1 MSVVY
6 FLLMVGLL
14 VAVHEL
20 GHFVAAKALGVKV
33 VRFSLGFGPPLFRL
47 RPGETELQIGIVPL
61 GGYVRLLGED
71 PSEPVPPEDRGRSF
85 ADKALWRRL
94 IIVFAGP
101 AANLLF
107 PLLIYFAFFFGH
119 HELPAAVIGD
129 PKEERTRQFL
139 DRILNPL

>member
-71 PSEPVPPEDRGRSF
+71 PSEPSLASMP
-85 ADKALWRRL
+85 
-94 IIVFAGP
+94 
-101 AANLLF
+101 
-107 PLLIYFAFFFGH
+107 
-119 HELPAAVIGD
+119 
-129 PKEERTRQFL
+129 
-139 DRILNPL
+139 